1 MVLEKIISKSHNT
14 FIRDMQILDP
24 ILIVNECLNSRIRS
38 GELGVLCKVDIEK
51 AYDHVNWIFCC
62 IC

>member
-51 AYDHVNWIFCC
+51 AYDHVNWILCC
-62 IC
+62 TC